1 MTDPEERSAWNRAIG
16 IFWRVAPWV
25 GFIAMTE
32 LWRRSR
38 QQVRGRLSVDA
49 IATPR
54 AFEEAEPR
62 RGRIAHG
69 PHAIP
74 PKGWKDIAW
83 RTYQEIGH
91 DRLPSV
97 AGGVTFYTL
106 LALFPAMGVF
116 VSLYGL
122 IADVAAVQQQL
133 ASMASVFPAEVINI
147 VGEQML
153 RLANRPSATLSVAFL
168 VSLLL
173 SVWSANAG
181 MKALFDGLNVAY
193 DEQEKRNFFNRTLLT
208 YVFTTGALLF
218 LVVMT
223 AVLIAAPIAFERMG
237 LSELAVIWAPLRWLF
252 LVAMAAGA
260 FCVIYRYGPCRARAT
275 WRWVSVGALLAAGFW
290 LIGSL
295 GFSWYLNNVAHYDVT
310 YGSLGAVVAFMT
322 WIWFSVM
329 VVLLG
334 AEINAE
340 IEHQTAIDT
349 TVGPEKPMGER
360 GAAMADSVGLA
371 FHLDISKI
379 KERAVSDS
387 LRQADKVRRAL
398 RR

>member
-349 TVGPEKPMGER
+349 TIGPEKPMGER

>member
-1 MTDPEERSAWNRAIG
+1 MSDQKERSAWDRAVG
-16 IFWRVAPWV
+16 IFWRAAPWV
-25 GFIAMTE
+25 GLAAMTE

-38 QQVRGRLSVDA
+38 RHVRGGLSVDA
-49 IATPR
+49 IATPE
-54 AFEEAEPR
+54 AFEAAEPR
-62 RGRIAHG
+62 RGRLANT
-69 PHAIP
+69 PYAIP

-83 RTYQEIGH
+83 RAYREIGH

-97 AGGVTFYTL
+97 AGGVTFYML

-122 IADVAAVQQQL
+122 IADIGAVQKQL
-133 ASMASVFPAEVINI
+133 DSMAGVFPVEVINI
-147 VGEQML
+147 VGEQMV
-153 RLANRPSATLSVAFL
+153 RLTNRPSATLSLAFL

-193 DEQEKRNFFNRTLLT
+193 DETEKRNYFSRTLTT
-208 YVFTTGALLF
+208 YVFTLGALLF
-218 LVVMT
+218 LVLMS
-223 AVLIAAPIAFERMG
+223 AVLVAAPIGLKRLG
-237 LSELAVIWAPLRWLF
+237 LSELAVIWIPLRWLI
-252 LVAMAAGA
+252 LLAMAAGA
-260 FCVIYRYGPCRARAT
+260 FGVIYRARAQ
-275 WRWVSVGALLAAGFW
+275 WRWVTVGALAAAAFW
-290 LIGSL
+290 LLGSL

-322 WIWFSVM
+322 WTWFSVM

-340 IEHQTAIDT
+340 TEHQTALDT
-349 TVGPEKPMGER
+349 TSGPVKPMGER

-371 FHLDISKI
+371 FHLDISRI
-379 KERAVSDS
+379 TERAVNDS
-387 LRQADKVRRAL
+387 LRQTEKVRRAL
-398 RR
+398 RRWP

>member
-1 MTDPEERSAWNRAIG
+1 MSEGKDRSAWDRAVG
-16 IFWRVAPWV
+16 IFWRAAPWV
-25 GFIAMTE
+25 GLVAMTE
-32 LWRRSR
+32 LWRRSHQR
-38 QQVRGRLSVDA
+38 VRGRLSVDA
-49 IATPR
+49 IATPE
-54 AFEEAEPR
+54 AFAAAEPR
-62 RGRIAHG
+62 RGRTARG

-74 PKGWKDIAW
+74 PLGWKDIAW
-83 RTYQEIGH
+83 RTYQEIGR

-122 IADVAAVQQQL
+122 IADVGAVQAQL
-133 ASMASVFPAEVINI
+133 DSMASVFPAEVINI

-153 RLANRPSATLSVAFL
+153 RLASRPSATLSAAFV

-181 MKALFDGLNVAY
+181 MKALFDGLNIAY
-193 DEQEKRNFFNRTLLT
+193 DEEEKRNYFTRIALT
-208 YVFTTGALLF
+208 YVFTFGALLF
-218 LVVMT
+218 LVVMC
-223 AVLIAAPIAFERMG
+223 AVLVAAPIVFEALG
-237 LSELAVIWAPLRWLF
+237 LEELALVWIPLRWLI
-252 LVAMAAGA
+252 LLAMAAGA
-260 FCVIYRYGPCRARAT
+260 FGVIYRHAPCRARAR
-275 WRWVSVGALLAAGFW
+275 WRWVSVGAVLAAVFW
-290 LIGSL
+290 LVGSL
-295 GFSWYLNNVAHYDVT
+295 GFSWYLNNIAHYDVT

-329 VVLLG
+329 VVLVG

-340 IEHQTAIDT
+340 IEHQTALDT
-349 TVGPEKPMGER
+349 TIGPARPMGER

-379 KERAVSDS
+379 KDKAVSDS
-387 LRQADKVRRAL
+387 LRQAERVRSAL